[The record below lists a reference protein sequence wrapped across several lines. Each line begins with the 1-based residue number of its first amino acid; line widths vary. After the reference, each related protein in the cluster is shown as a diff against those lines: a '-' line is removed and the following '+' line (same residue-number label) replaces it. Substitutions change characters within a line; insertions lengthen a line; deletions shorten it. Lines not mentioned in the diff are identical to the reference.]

1 MEQEEVNIS
10 LAVGKVYSEKRVR
23 TRAIFFTLFIVL
35 SLHKR
40 AFQCPDVMEIEKSGV
55 KSGNS
60 VQHKGGGH
68 LIREDGNETTPGVVI
83 YRWSVSH

>member
-10 LAVGKVYSEKRVR
+10 LAVGKVYSEKSF
-23 TRAIFFTLFIVL
+23 FFTLFIVL